1 MGRGEWG
8 VTPYVTDTHPIKRGE
23 TRGKENVKRGEQQGE
38 RAERRLD
45 RRGCLSKIWGRGQER
60 AGVGGGLIN
69 GDCTES
75 LCLTVVDAK
84 TGVVM
89 EP

>member
-38 RAERRLD
+38 RTERRLD
-45 RRGCLSKIWGRGQER
+45 RRGCLSKIWRRGQER
-60 AGVGGGLIN
+60 AGVGGGTYKWRLYRVIMF
-69 GDCTES
+69 DCS
-75 LCLTVVDAK
+75 RC
-84 TGVVM
+84 
-89 EP
+89 